1 MLRSI
6 SWKGET
12 KGLSISRVTEFPL
25 IKCFLRRKVFLAL
38 LNLEW
43 LCISRSMSGK
53 ALNKTLDS
61 NRDTVYASRF
71 TLRVLF
77 CKISDAWVHPSTR
90 SKICFW
96 RKTDLR
102 DLNTSQAAQNFV
114 WLSIN
119 YLYHLLKS
127 WFSWVVAIK
136 AAWKWDIATDCLDP
150 QNPVHLWLTNNFY
163 DKSYCPQ
170 WMISDKLPPPKTHGR
185 GSDRGPV
192 LLPTMARPARENPI
206 NSFLKIAHVTSFV
219 HRWGSAEIS
228 VEQRQKA
235 QKKEGARDKKHAY
248 ISTNKNL
255 VWCFGSEIKHA

>member
-6 SWKGET
+6 SRKGET
-12 KGLSISRVTEFPL
+12 KGLSISRVTGFPL

-127 WFSWVVAIK
+127 WFWWVIAIK
-136 AAWKWDIATDCLDP
+136 AAWKWDSATDCLDP

-163 DKSYCPQ
+163 DKSSCPQ
-170 WMISDKLPPPKTHGR
+170 WMISDKLPPQIPTEG
-185 GSDRGPV
+185 DRIEARFYYQLWQG
-192 LLPTMARPARENPI
+192 LPERI
-206 NSFLKIAHVTSFV
+206 
-219 HRWGSAEIS
+219 
-228 VEQRQKA
+228 Q
-235 QKKEGARDKKHAY
+235 
-248 ISTNKNL
+248 
-255 VWCFGSEIKHA
+255 

>member
-1 MLRSI
+1 MFNVTINFSERRNKGPLYFKSDRISVYKMFFEKKKFPSLTQSRMTVHFSI
-6 SWKGET
+6 NVGE
-12 KGLSISRVTEFPL
+12 
-25 IKCFLRRKVFLAL
+25 
-38 LNLEW
+38 
-43 LCISRSMSGK
+43 

-77 CKISDAWVHPSTR
+77 CKISDAWVHPSRR

-136 AAWKWDIATDCLDP
+136 AAWKWDSATDCLDP

-163 DKSYCPQ
+163 DKSSCPQ
-170 WMISDKLPPPKTHGR
+170 WISDKLPPQKTYGR
-185 GSDRGPV
+185 GLDRGPV
-192 LLPTMARPARENPI
+192 LLPTMARRESNKFI
-206 NSFLKIAHVTSFV
+206 SQDRSCATSFV

>member
-1 MLRSI
+1 MFNVTINFSERRNKGPLYFKSDRI
-6 SWKGET
+6 SAYKMFFE
-12 KGLSISRVTEFPL
+12 KKSFPT
-25 IKCFLRRKVFLAL
+25 VLAL

-53 ALNKTLDS
+53 ALNKTLNS

-127 WFSWVVAIK
+127 WFSRVVAIK
-136 AAWKWDIATDCLDP
+136 AAWKWDSATDCLDP

-163 DKSYCPQ
+163 DKSSCPQ
-170 WMISDKLPPPKTHGR
+170 WMISDKLPSQKPTEG
-185 GSDRGPV
+185 DRIEARLYYQLWQG
-192 LLPTMARPARENPI
+192 LPERI
-206 NSFLKIAHVTSFV
+206 
-219 HRWGSAEIS
+219 
-228 VEQRQKA
+228 Q
-235 QKKEGARDKKHAY
+235 
-248 ISTNKNL
+248 
-255 VWCFGSEIKHA
+255 

>member
-6 SWKGET
+6 SRKGET
-12 KGLSISRVTEFPL
+12 KGLPISRVTGFPL

-136 AAWKWDIATDCLDP
+136 AAWKWDSATDCLDP

-163 DKSYCPQ
+163 DKSYYPQ
-170 WMISDKLPPPKTHGR
+170 RMISDKLPPQK
-185 GSDRGPV
+185 
-192 LLPTMARPARENPI
+192 PTEGDWIEARFYYQIWQGENPI
-206 NSFLKIAHVTSFV
+206 NSFLKIAHV
-219 HRWGSAEIS
+219 WLLLYS
-228 VEQRQKA
+228 VEGQR
-235 QKKEGARDKKHAY
+235 R
-248 ISTNKNL
+248 
-255 VWCFGSEIKHA
+255 

>member
-1 MLRSI
+1 
-6 SWKGET
+6 
-12 KGLSISRVTEFPL
+12 
-25 IKCFLRRKVFLAL
+25 
-38 LNLEW
+38 
-43 LCISRSMSGK
+43 MSGK

-90 SKICFW
+90 SKLCFW

-136 AAWKWDIATDCLDP
+136 AAWKWDSATDCLDP

-163 DKSYCPQ
+163 GKSSCPQ
-170 WMISDKLPPPKTHGR
+170 WMISDKLPPQK
-185 GSDRGPV
+185 
-192 LLPTMARPARENPI
+192 PTEGDWIEARFYYQLWQGENPI
-206 NSFLKIAHVTSFV
+206 NSFLKIAHVRLVV

>member
-1 MLRSI
+1 
-6 SWKGET
+6 
-12 KGLSISRVTEFPL
+12 
-25 IKCFLRRKVFLAL
+25 
-38 LNLEW
+38 
-43 LCISRSMSGK
+43 MSGK

-136 AAWKWDIATDCLDP
+136 AAWKWDSATDCLDP

-163 DKSYCPQ
+163 DKSSCPQ
-170 WMISDKLPPPKTHGR
+170 WMISDKLPPQK
-185 GSDRGPV
+185 
-192 LLPTMARPARENPI
+192 PTEGDWIEARFYYQIWQGENPI
-206 NSFLKIAHVTSFV
+206 NSFLKIAHVSLLLYTV
-219 HRWGSAEIS
+219 EGQRRSAS
-228 VEQRQKA
+228 NRGRRRKRR
-235 QKKEGARDKKHAY
+235 KEH
-248 ISTNKNL
+248 
-255 VWCFGSEIKHA
+255 EIKNTPIYPQTKTLSGVSVQR